1 MKKTYHLALGLV
13 AVSFINTAQAELS
26 VGAGYPYGGLIGVQ
40 YTNAVN
46 DDHLVSISAGL
57 IGAAIS
63 YEYILDKDNKHTLGV
78 ITGSEAFTSEK
89 GFAALNYHY
98 YSQGALQEGWTFG
111 ASVGVRRTDER
122 EYRTDILDIFGT
134 EKVQS
139 KTLIGLHIGY
149 RF

>member
-1 MKKTYHLALGLV
+1 MKKIIHLTLGLL
-13 AVSFINTAQAELS
+13 AVNFINVAHAKLS
-26 VGAGYPYGGLIGVQ
+26 VGAGYPYGGLTGIQ

-46 DDHLVSISAGL
+46 DDHLLSISAGL

-63 YEYILDKDNKHTLGV
+63 YEYILDKDNKHTLG
-78 ITGSEAFTSEK
+78 IIAGSEALTSEN
-89 GFAALNYHY
+89 GFVALNYHY

-134 EKVQS
+134 EKVES
-139 KTLIGLHIGY
+139 KALIGLHLGY